1 MGRYSYS
8 QPSEDE
14 PLFGNNDD
22 SDYSETEDLIR
33 RDQAELSLER
43 CSQRKLARDAIH
55 SSFLLIVFLKSED
68 SLIVLQYA
76 SHTRVISDGVGLDP
90 SIDMPTVNLQ
100 DIAHEFPDVEEILE
114 RSISEWLGLN
124 DVQKISL
131 QDLPISDEPVT
142 DFASGLYRFVRTSQ
156 LDDHEWPLVSRR
168 KTREET
174 PLRFDLSRIDL
185 GSASGVP
192 GDTFERQVYKPNP
205 LNVYGHYVIAHYMRH
220 NVGTEPFSDDDS
232 GEDDNEV
239 SERSESQE
247 EVPVTEDEL
256 SDDSIQPVE
265 DETQGEEEQQGLE
278 NEEADPV
285 NEEEL
290 SVDSVEPVEN
300 ESQGE
305 EEQGSVNE
313 EDDPVNED
321 HDVEEILER
330 SISEWLGLNDVQKI
344 SLQDLPISDEPVTDF
359 ASGLYRFV
367 RTSQLDDHEWPLVS
381 RRKTRE
387 ETPLRFD
394 LSRIDL
400 GSASGVPGDT
410 FERQVYKPNPLNVY
424 GHYVI
429 AHYMRHN
436 VGTEP
441 FSDDDSGEDDNEVSE
456 RSESQEEVPVTEDEL
471 SDDSIQ
477 PVEDE
482 TQGEEEQQGLEN
494 EEADPVN
501 EEELS
506 VDSVEPVENESQGEE
521 EQGSVNEEDD
531 PVNEDHGLELTIQMQ
546 IKLTIKTT

>member
-1 MGRYSYS
+1 M
-8 QPSEDE
+8 
-14 PLFGNNDD
+14 F
-22 SDYSETEDLIR
+22 
-33 RDQAELSLER
+33 
-43 CSQRKLARDAIH
+43 
-55 SSFLLIVFLKSED
+55 FLRVK
-68 SLIVLQYA
+68 YA

-321 HDVEEILER
+321 H
-330 SISEWLGLNDVQKI
+330 
-344 SLQDLPISDEPVTDF
+344 
-359 ASGLYRFV
+359 
-367 RTSQLDDHEWPLVS
+367 
-381 RRKTRE
+381 
-387 ETPLRFD
+387 
-394 LSRIDL
+394 
-400 GSASGVPGDT
+400 
-410 FERQVYKPNPLNVY
+410 
-424 GHYVI
+424 
-429 AHYMRHN
+429 
-436 VGTEP
+436 
-441 FSDDDSGEDDNEVSE
+441 
-456 RSESQEEVPVTEDEL
+456 
-471 SDDSIQ
+471 
-477 PVEDE
+477 
-482 TQGEEEQQGLEN
+482 
-494 EEADPVN
+494 
-501 EEELS
+501 
-506 VDSVEPVENESQGEE
+506 
-521 EQGSVNEEDD
+521 
-531 PVNEDHGLELTIQMQ
+531 GLELTIQMQ